1 MGSLSRGT
9 LITAF
14 SVLFLSGCGEDP
26 GESQEAAQA
35 PIPVQVAEVRQAPDT
50 DDVTVYGIVR
60 SEREGVLSF
69 KTSGLIKS
77 IAVDE
82 GDRVAKGDI
91 LAELDMREI
100 DADARRAAA
109 AATKAKRDAERLKP
123 LFEKGFAS
131 RQAIQDAETA
141 YAQALSER
149 TRVEFNRTLSRITAP
164 ADGVVLAR
172 AAEPNEIVNPGQPI
186 LTVSQG
192 GGGFI
197 MKAGL
202 ADRDVARIRIGAAAR
217 VTLDAFPEREIA
229 GTVRRIAAASEARTG
244 TFEVEIALSE
254 TPEGTASG
262 FIGKARITPE
272 RSGGAPLL
280 AVPAS
285 AILEGHGA
293 TANVYVVDEE
303 TMTVRQKRIG
313 ASSLSGDDVTVTH
326 GLSEGDRVV
335 SAGAPYLREGAKIRI
350 VNDLK
355 AARAA
360 PAAIAAGN
368 EGGAVQP

>member
-1 MGSLSRGT
+1 MGWVSRFALLS
-9 LITAF
+9 AF
-14 SVLFLSGCGEDP
+14 SVVLLAGCGEDP
-26 GESQEAAQA
+26 GETEAAREDA
-35 PIPVQVAEVRQAPDT
+35 VPVQVAEVTLAPEVN
-50 DDVTVYGIVR
+50 DVTVYGIVR
-60 SEREGVLSF
+60 SDREGVLSF
-69 KTSGLIKS
+69 KTSGLVKS

-82 GDRVAKGDI
+82 GDRVAKGDV

-109 AATKAKRDAERLKP
+109 AAAKAKRDVERLKP

-131 RQAIQDAETA
+131 SQAIQDAETA

-172 AAEPNEIVNPGQPI
+172 DAEPNEIVSPGQPI

-202 ADRDVARIRIGAAAR
+202 ADRDVARIRLDAAAR
-217 VTLDAFPEREIA
+217 VTLDAFPDLEIA

-254 TPEGTASG
+254 IPEGAASG

-272 RSGGAPLL
+272 RNGAAPLM

-285 AILEGHGA
+285 AILEGHGS
-293 TANVYVVDEE
+293 TANVYVVDEK
-303 TMTVRQKRIG
+303 TMTVSQKRIG
-313 ASSLSGDDVTVTH
+313 VGSLSGGNVTVMQ

-350 VNDLK
+350 VSDLK

-360 PAAIAAGN
+360 PATGN
-368 EGGAVQP
+368 EDGAVQP

>member
-1 MGSLSRGT
+1 M
-9 LITAF
+9 
-14 SVLFLSGCGEDP
+14 SGCGEDP

-217 VTLDAFPEREIA
+217 VTLDAFPDREIA

>member
-217 VTLDAFPEREIA
+217 VTLDAFPDREIA